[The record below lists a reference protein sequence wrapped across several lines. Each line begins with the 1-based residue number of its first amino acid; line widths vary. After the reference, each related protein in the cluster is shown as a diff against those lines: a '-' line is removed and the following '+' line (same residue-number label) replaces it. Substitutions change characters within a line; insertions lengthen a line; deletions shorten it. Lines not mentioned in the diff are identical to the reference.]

1 MLYPE
6 YVKQLQEKGY
16 RLDGDIYRDD
26 KGCPKC
32 YNDVLEDL
40 VVRQQKGV
48 ISAREYDLYGRLLM
62 TLVQIVLNNH
72 KFKYQDVDIKDE
84 CRDEAYVDVL
94 AGLVKYFDQG
104 RGSTA
109 YAYAFRICYTSM
121 IHVLQRMNIRN
132 DLHSNLIERMNDEI
146 LDCGHKVITH
156 D

>member
-1 MLYPE
+1 MFYNDYISKIRSQGYTE
-6 YVKQLQEKGY
+6 DRGVFRDSKGA
-16 RLDGDIYRDD
+16 
-26 KGCPKC
+26 PKC
-32 YNDVLEDL
+32 FNYVLEEL
-40 VVRQQKGV
+40 VLRQQSGV
-48 ISAREYDLYGRLLM
+48 LTAREYELYGKMLL

-72 KFKYQDVDIKDE
+72 RFKYQDPDIKEE

-94 AGLVKYFDQG
+94 GGLVKYFDKS

-121 IHVLQRMNIRN
+121 IHVLQRMNARN

-156 D
+156 E